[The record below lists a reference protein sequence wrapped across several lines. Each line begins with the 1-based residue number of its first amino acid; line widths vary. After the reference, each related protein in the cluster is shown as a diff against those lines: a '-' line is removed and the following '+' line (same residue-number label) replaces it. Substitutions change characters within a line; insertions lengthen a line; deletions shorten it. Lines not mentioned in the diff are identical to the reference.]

1 MTQVTLTPAFLSGT
15 VPIPPSKS
23 VSHRA
28 VICAALA
35 KGPSKVDNLMF
46 SKDITVTT
54 EGMRK
59 LGANIR
65 QEGSTLYISG
75 GRPAAKEP
83 ITIDCGESGST
94 LRFLIPLG
102 LIGIPVTF
110 TGKGKL
116 VERPLDS
123 YFAIF
128 EKQGISYETNKSC
141 LPLTVNGRLQPGHFE
156 LPGDVSSQFISGLL
170 FALPLLD
177 GDSTITIT
185 SELESYGYVDLTLE
199 MLERFGVRVE
209 HDNHREYRIQ
219 GGQQYKNSQ
228 CSIEGDYSQ
237 SAFWLTAGTIG
248 RPISC
253 SNLYPRSL
261 QGDKAVIDIIRAMGG
276 HISEEQDTFTAHPTP
291 TSGTTIDASQCPDL
305 VPVLTVL
312 AAVSKGTTHIIKA
325 GRLRI
330 KECDRL
336 KAIAQELNK
345 VGAHVE
351 EQEDSLIIHG
361 KPELQGGVVESWN
374 DHRIAM
380 AMAVASIKCKE
391 PVTILGSE
399 CVSKSYPH
407 FWEDF
412 AMLGGKVHKQD

>member
-1 MTQVTLTPAFLSGT
+1 MSQVTLTPAFLSGT
-15 VPIPPSKS
+15 LPIPPSKS

-35 KGPSKVDNLMF
+35 EGASQVDNLMF

-59 LGANIR
+59 LGAAIR
-65 QEGSTLYISG
+65 KEGSTLFIEGSK
-75 GRPAAKEP
+75 PTVTEP

-102 LIGIPVTF
+102 LVGMPVTF

-123 YFAIF
+123 YFSIF
-128 EKQGISYETNKSC
+128 AKQGIAYETNHGC
-141 LPLTVNGRLQPGHFE
+141 LPLTVNGRLKPGHFE

-185 SELESYGYVDLTLE
+185 SPLESYGYVDLTLE
-199 MLERFGVRVE
+199 MLERFGVQVK
-209 HDNHREYRIQ
+209 HDKHQLYRIK
-219 GGQQYKNSQ
+219 GGQRYQSSH
-228 CSIEGDYSQ
+228 CTVEGDYSQ

-253 SNLYPRSL
+253 SNLYPQSL
-261 QGDKAVIDIIRAMGG
+261 QGDKAILEIIRDMGG
-276 HISEEQDTFTAHPTP
+276 HISEEGDTFTAHPTP
-291 TSGTTIDASQCPDL
+291 THGTTIDASQCPDL

-312 AAVSKGTTHIIKA
+312 AAVSEGTTRIVNA

-345 VGAHVE
+345 VGGHVE
-351 EQEDSLIIHG
+351 EHTDSLTIHG
-361 KPELQGGVVESWN
+361 RSQLKGGTVESWN

-380 AMAVASIKCKE
+380 AMAVASIRAKE
-391 PVTILGSE
+391 PITILGSE

-412 AMLGGKVHKQD
+412 ALLGGKVERA